1 MSITPSNDL
10 SFTNSGTLYS
20 SQFDDTYFMD
30 GKGLEEANFIFLGN
44 NKIPER
50 LESEQ
55 ELIIGETGFGTGLNF
70 LATWQAWR
78 QSSKTCKLTFFSCE
92 LFPLDPEIQRQ
103 ALALYPELSELVEEL
118 IAKSPQSRTGF
129 HLLDFEDG
137 QVQLLLMYGDVLET
151 FNDCQLKADA
161 WYLDGFAPSKNP
173 EMWNDKLFKQLAQN
187 SHPGSTIA
195 TFTSAGFVRRG
206 LIAVGFDMVK
216 TKGFAGKRHMILGS
230 FEPGTRR
237 FRQPI
242 PSWFSLKPSP
252 PQNPPIIIGA
262 GISGC
267 SIAYEFKQQGI
278 DSIII
283 DKHPAPAGA
292 ASGNLRG
299 MIMPMFTKHGNHQE
313 LLSLSG
319 FHYVNQLIKKLD
331 IEHDLSILELDPN
344 NENSE
349 LYQHAIARHG
359 EEFISTLNSSQVK
372 DLYPKLNETHGLLM
386 PHASVINPSNF
397 VKKIFQVSDAT
408 YKQAEITS
416 IEKTE
421 DKWTVLFTDGQL
433 LSSETLIIA
442 SGHESPR
449 LLDMIYPE
457 KLVNLG
463 SLRGQVAHFP
473 AALLP
478 QANKLPAIY
487 GEKYLLRA
495 NDQYLLGATFHED
508 DPETELRESD
518 FDDLLASLKK
528 MIPDADLDA
537 IKTKLS
543 GRCSFRCKS
552 KDYLPVVGPL
562 PKVSYYEENYGGSK
576 RTHAASR
583 MDDAEY
589 EQGLYIATAFGSR
602 GFTTAP
608 ICARILV
615 EEILNERY
623 LINCDLRRHLH
634 PARFLLRRLRRGE

>member
-1 MSITPSNDL
+1 MSLTPSNNL
-10 SFTNSGTLYS
+10 SFTDSGTLYS

-30 GKGLEEANFIFLGN
+30 GKGLEESNFIFLGN
-44 NKIPER
+44 NRIIER
-50 LESEQ
+50 FESEK

-78 QSSKTCKLTFFSCE
+78 QSPKTCKLTFFSCE
-92 LFPLDPEIQRQ
+92 LFPLDPKTQRQ
-103 ALALYPELSELVEEL
+103 ALALYPELSELAEEL
-118 IAKSPQSRTGF
+118 ISKSPRSRTGF

-137 QVQLLLMYGDVLET
+137 QVQLLLMYGDVLDT

-173 EMWNDKLFKQLAQN
+173 EMWNEKLFKQLAQN
-187 SHPGSTIA
+187 SHPGTTIA

-206 LIAVGFDMVK
+206 LIAAGFDMIK
-216 TKGFAGKRHMILGS
+216 TKGFAGKRHMILGT

-242 PSWFSLKPSP
+242 PSWFSLKSSKPK
-252 PQNPPIIIGA
+252 NPPIIIGA
-262 GISGC
+262 GIAGC

-278 DSIII
+278 ESIII

-319 FHYVNQLIKKLD
+319 FHYVNQLMKKLE
-331 IEHDLSILELDPN
+331 IEHELSILELDLN
-344 NENSE
+344 NENTE

-359 EEFISTLNSSQVK
+359 EDFISKLTSTQLKELYLELN
-372 DLYPKLNETHGLLM
+372 DTHGLLM
-386 PHASVINPSNF
+386 PHASVIKPTNF
-397 VKKIFQVSDAT
+397 TNKIFIASEAT
-408 YKQAEITS
+408 YKQAEIVS
-416 IEKTE
+416 INKTE
-421 DKWTVLFTDGQL
+421 DTWNVVFSNGESF
-433 LSSETLIIA
+433 SSDTLIIA
-442 SGHESPR
+442 SGHESPK

-473 AALLP
+473 ATLLP
-478 QANKLPAIY
+478 QTDNLPAIY

-495 NDQYLLGATFHED
+495 NDQFLLGATFHED

-518 FDDLLASLKK
+518 FDDLLDSLKS
-528 MIPDADLDA
+528 MIPSADIQA
-537 IKTKLS
+537 IKNELS
-543 GRCSFRCKS
+543 GRCSFRGKS

-562 PKVSYYEENYGGSK
+562 PKISYYKENYGGSK

-589 EQGLYIATAFGSR
+589 EKGLYIATAFGSR